1 MSLAFQ
7 RLEGTCLLLTIKTQH
22 GLSCF
27 QDITYEYI
35 SRRYAEVAEWVE
47 GKLTVEGLVVYIGAC
62 HPHVKA
68 WPNRAQLC
76 RLSAQALFG
85 ARTFEKWTACEA
97 LHCQCTDAETSQHQ
111 EMCLY

>member
-27 QDITYEYI
+27 QDITYEYL

-47 GKLTVEGLVVYIGAC
+47 ENVWKLTAEDSLVYIGAPRV
-62 HPHVKA
+62 HFTSVVKSYQK
-68 WPNRAQLC
+68 PSPY
-76 RLSAQALFG
+76 SAPEHLKKNLRG
-85 ARTFEKWTACEA
+85 IA
-97 LHCQCTDAETSQHQ
+97 LH
-111 EMCLY
+111 